1 MIGRNA
7 CFQRQYERTEAE
19 QRIRVTDQGFRTL
32 DVPQIMVRA
41 LKIDCPLSFCIV
53 FIFPQIEAL
62 FLAVPS
68 SSFCCFVKPAPPNL
82 SGLRK
87 VPEITPEE
95 ANN

>member
-53 FIFPQIEAL
+53 FVFPQIETL
-62 FLAVPS
+62 FLAGPS
-68 SSFCCFVKPAPPNL
+68 SSFRCFLKPASHNP
-82 SGLRK
+82 SGLET
-87 VPEITPEE
+87 VPEITP
-95 ANN
+95 